1 MIKESIGKDSGNY
14 LKMIGEEPIVQR
26 KVAIVGTGQVGATF
40 AFALMV
46 SGVAMEII
54 LINRNREL
62 AEGHAMDLNHGLGFV
77 QPVKIRA
84 GDYADCENADV
95 VVVTA
100 GIGQKP
106 GQSRLDLAQ
115 SNTSVFKEVIPEIV
129 KYTPKNLLIVSNPV
143 DILTYVALKVSGYP
157 KNKVF
162 GSGTVLD
169 SSRFRY
175 LLSRHCG
182 VDARNVHAYIVGEHG
197 DTEVPVWSKVSFG
210 AVPFREYC
218 PVCGRN
224 CPHSQQEGIFS
235 QVKEAAYEIIQKK
248 KATYYAIALAL
259 VRIVSSVLRDEN
271 SILTVSTLIEGY
283 YDITDVCF
291 SVPVILNRRGA
302 SKMLKLSLDET
313 ELKHLR
319 TSAST
324 LRDILKKIDI

>member
-1 MIKESIGKDSGNY
+1 MTVEETTGKN
-14 LKMIGEEPIVQR
+14 

-40 AFALMV
+40 AFALMI

-54 LINRNREL
+54 LINRNREV
-62 AEGHAMDLNHGLGFV
+62 AEGHVMDLNHGLGFV
-77 QPVKIRA
+77 QPVRIRA
-84 GDYADCENADV
+84 GDYADCENADI

-100 GIGQKP
+100 GVPQKP
-106 GQSRLDLAQ
+106 DQSRLDLAQ
-115 SNTSVFKEVIPEIV
+115 SNIAVFKEIIPKIV
-129 KYTPKNLLIVSNPV
+129 KHAPKNLLIVSNPV

-169 SSRFRY
+169 SSRLRY

-182 VDARNVHAYIVGEHG
+182 VDARNVHAYIIGEHG

-224 CPHSQQEGIFS
+224 CPHGERENLFS
-235 QVKEAAYEIIQKK
+235 QVQKAAYEIIQKK
-248 KATYYAIALAL
+248 RATYYAIALAL

-271 SILTVSTLIEGY
+271 SILTVSTLIEDY

-291 SVPVILNRRGA
+291 SVPVILNRGGVFR
-302 SKMLKLSLDET
+302 MLKLGLDET
-313 ELKHLR
+313 EVKNLQI
-319 TSAST
+319 SAST
-324 LRDILKKIDI
+324 LRDILKKVDI